1 MQSRVVSIN
10 FGITFSEI
18 LGLKSEGFDM
28 KVNLKYLASLW
39 KLDLTGSLEN
49 SLCLPVQASAY
60 RGLNHHLIL
69 SITSEPSEPLS
80 WN

>member
-1 MQSRVVSIN
+1 
-10 FGITFSEI
+10 
-18 LGLKSEGFDM
+18 M
-28 KVNLKYLASLW
+28 KVDLKYLASLW

-60 RGLNHHLIL
+60 RGLNNHLIL
-69 SITSEPSEPLS
+69 SLTSEPTEPFS